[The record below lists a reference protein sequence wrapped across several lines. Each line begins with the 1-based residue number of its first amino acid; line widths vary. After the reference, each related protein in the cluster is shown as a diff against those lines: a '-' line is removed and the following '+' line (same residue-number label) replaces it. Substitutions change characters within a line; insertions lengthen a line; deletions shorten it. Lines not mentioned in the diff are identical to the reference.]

1 MSFRCEHIFTGLIEG
16 KNITQVRLDYS
27 VEGIQERIDKIES
40 VLKEYDNFLM
50 QYFDKHFLSTV
61 SKYDELSL
69 DNNICKRLETFAD
82 YILNQVKKED
92 KIEYKFYSDYRD
104 FEKEIK
110 KELNLETVTD
120 NNNGENIINF
130 LLEKGNN
137 YKKSKE
143 ITINDKDFLREDF
156 LGTLLREYKS
166 CKDYLNELKKTGT
179 AKEKYYCNKNITSIN
194 SDMLYC
200 KEHIDGI
207 FGTNLRN
214 ALSDSECPDF
224 DGIDFSNLHHIECML
239 KSSKSSMNFDNDY
252 SMQLNYFKSLYHKV
266 YKTLNDK
273 ERNICQILSWGNSS
287 LTQVNDALR
296 IGYETNNI
304 KELYQLDT
312 NELKK
317 IIYSICKRIANEH
330 EKDIEKFLKK
340 NYEKGLYKKIAKKK
354 VCTKCK
360 IEQPISNFWKRELS
374 KDGVMNV
381 CKKCYKK

>member
-1 MSFRCEHIFTGLIEG
+1 MI
-16 KNITQVRLDYS
+16 YS
-27 VEGIQERIDKIES
+27 
-40 VLKEYDNFLM
+40 
-50 QYFDKHFLSTV
+50 HH
-61 SKYDELSL
+61 
-69 DNNICKRLETFAD
+69 
-82 YILNQVKKED
+82 ILNQVKKED

-156 LGTLLREYKS
+156 LGSLLREYKS

-194 SDMLYC
+194 NDMLYC

-224 DGIDFSNLHHIECML
+224 DGIDFSNLHHISTAGC
-239 KSSKSSMNFDNDY
+239 
-252 SMQLNYFKSLYHKV
+252 H
-266 YKTLNDK
+266 
-273 ERNICQILSWGNSS
+273 CS
-287 LTQVNDALR
+287 LTVRGCPLLVACCDKSPPSVLVSALLLATR
-296 IGYETNNI
+296 WT
-304 KELYQLDT
+304 
-312 NELKK
+312 
-317 IIYSICKRIANEH
+317 
-330 EKDIEKFLKK
+330 
-340 NYEKGLYKKIAKKK
+340 
-354 VCTKCK
+354 VCNSHTVR
-360 IEQPISNFWKRELS
+360 PPSHTRTR
-374 KDGVMNV
+374 
-381 CKKCYKK
+381 